1 MQLKIPAPAQEPRT
15 PGFSVLSG
23 SELQVPPH
31 AIQVPHERTQSV
43 WCASAWLLRAL
54 QLGELQWVREGI
66 AGMDHGPQETALS
79 RISYPPARGL
89 WSRKITFHAPQKAAL
104 TSITRIN
111 RHDDIF

>member
-31 AIQVPHERTQSV
+31 AIQVLHECTQSV

-66 AGMDHGPQETALS
+66 AGMDGSRATGNSTQPHLLPSSQGPLEQEDHFPRSTEGS
-79 RISYPPARGL
+79 P
-89 WSRKITFHAPQKAAL
+89 H
-104 TSITRIN
+104 
-111 RHDDIF
+111 